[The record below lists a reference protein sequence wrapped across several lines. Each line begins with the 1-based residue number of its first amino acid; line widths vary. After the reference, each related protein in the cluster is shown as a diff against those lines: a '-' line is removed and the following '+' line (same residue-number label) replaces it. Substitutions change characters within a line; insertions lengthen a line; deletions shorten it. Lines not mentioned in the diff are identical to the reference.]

1 MEIVTLAQ
9 RFSVLSAAIVI
20 RNLRGRFIRDEKFVA
35 FPNTE
40 ILFKENSGKD
50 EPERI
55 DANLTEK
62 PESQVEIPS
71 MRFFSGEKW
80 DLVGYID
87 RFEHIAYIVL
97 ILFLI
102 VVLLFSVIELA
113 MLLFRSY
120 TNEFPYHLKSHEI
133 IDIFG
138 FFLLILVGIE
148 LLGTIKAYLND
159 RIIRVEI
166 VLLLALIAVSREL
179 ILIDRL
185 TAVSQ
190 LIGYGVLIIALGFGY
205 YLIKC
210 ARTSRPL
217 FHRSR
222 PEE

>member
-1 MEIVTLAQ
+1 
-9 RFSVLSAAIVI
+9 
-20 RNLRGRFIRDEKFVA
+20 
-35 FPNTE
+35 
-40 ILFKENSGKD
+40 
-50 EPERI
+50 
-55 DANLTEK
+55 LTEK
-62 PESQVEIPS
+62 PESQVEVPLK
-71 MRFFSGEKW
+71 RGFFGEKW

-102 VVLLFSVIELA
+102 VVLLFSVVELA
-113 MLLFRSY
+113 TLLFRSY
-120 TNEFPYHLKSHEI
+120 TNEFPYHLESHEI

-138 FFLLILVGIE
+138 FFLLILVGFE
-148 LLGTIKAYLND
+148 LLGTIKAYLHD
-159 RIIRVEI
+159 RIVRVEV

-185 TAVSQ
+185 TSVSQ

-217 FHRSR
+217 FHRSHS
-222 PEE
+222 EE